1 MLELPLSALESWM
14 QSVIVH
20 PGEVEEALAAAA
32 VREQVPPERL
42 PEVILPSR
50 SLTASE
56 RLGIYQGMYL
66 LRMDEALASDYP
78 GLQHFLGE
86 RRFFELVRGYV
97 QAFPSRHYSLN
108 RLGDHLPEYLAGAS
122 LPRREFCHDLARL
135 ELAVT
140 EVFDAEE
147 TPPLAEATVAAIP
160 PEAWEKARLQPVA
173 AFRRLALRYPA
184 VGYLDALKMDRPDRP
199 STRRRDSWVIVF
211 RRGLA
216 IYRQELSR
224 AAFHLLD
231 DLATGVPVGE
241 AVAKALSRRGRRPA
255 EDQLFR
261 WFRAW
266 VAEGVFTDVR
276 LS

>member
-1 MLELPLSALESWM
+1 MLELRLPALQSWM

-20 PGEVEEALAAAA
+20 TGEIEEALAAAG

-42 PEVILPSR
+42 SDLILPSP
-50 SLTASE
+50 SLTASA

-66 LRMDEALASDYP
+66 LRMEEALASDYP

-86 RRFFELVRGYV
+86 RRFLEVVRGYV

-108 RLGDHLPEYLAGAS
+108 RLGDHLPEYLASAS
-122 LPRREFCHDLARL
+122 LTRAGFCHDLARL

-147 TPPLAEATVAAIP
+147 TPPLAEARVAAIP

-184 VGYLDALKMDRPDRP
+184 VGYLDALKADRPDWP
-199 STRRRDSWVIVF
+199 STRRRDTWVVVF
-211 RRGLA
+211 RRGFA

-231 DLATGVPVGE
+231 NLATGVPVGE
-241 AVAKALSRRGRRPA
+241 AVAQALSRPGRRPA
-255 EDQLFR
+255 EHQLFR
-261 WFRAW
+261 WFRDW
-266 VAEGVFTDVR
+266 IAEGVFHDVC